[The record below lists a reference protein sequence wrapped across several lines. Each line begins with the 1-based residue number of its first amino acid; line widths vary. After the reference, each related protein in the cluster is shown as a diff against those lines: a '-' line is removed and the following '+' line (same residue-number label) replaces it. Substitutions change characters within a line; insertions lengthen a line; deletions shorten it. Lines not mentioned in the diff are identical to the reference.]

1 MVPHRSNKLGTRV
14 LAVST
19 TLLAGAL
26 LGGCGQQPAST
37 NGVAD
42 SAGNAL
48 EQQSS
53 SGTTTPTNEA
63 TGSGGEGSENGED
76 SGNPAAP
83 ADHREAS
90 TSTGTGTGDGNAD
103 KARAEDTSTEQGS
116 GTSRCHTSMMAA
128 SLEGG
133 HPGAGQRYAELKL
146 RNTTGR
152 TCVVYGYPGL
162 EFTGS
167 NGAALP
173 TDVEWS
179 AAPEP
184 SNVRLAPGETTSTTL
199 HWGVVPS
206 GSGAG
211 SGDCEPLPSVLRVTP
226 PDETEMFHLRWDYGR
241 VCGNG
246 HVSATAFH

>member
-42 SAGNAL
+42 PAGNAL
-48 EQQSS
+48 EQQSG

-63 TGSGGEGSENGED
+63 TGSAGED
-76 SGNPAAP
+76 SGNSAAP
-83 ADHREAS
+83 ADHREAT
-90 TSTGTGTGDGNAD
+90 TSTGTGTGGGNAD
-103 KARAEDTSTEQGS
+103 AAGTEDTATKQGS
-116 GTSRCHTSMMAA
+116 GSSRCHTSMMAA

-133 HPGAGQRYAELKL
+133 HPGAGQRYAELTL
-146 RNTTGR
+146 RNTAGR
-152 TCVVYGYPGL
+152 TCTVYGYPGL

-167 NGAALP
+167 NGTALP
-173 TDVEWS
+173 TDVEW
-179 AAPEP
+179 AADPGP

-206 GSGAG
+206 GSG
-211 SGDCEPLPSVLRVTP
+211 SRDGDCEPLPSALRVTP

>member
-1 MVPHRSNKLGTRV
+1 MVPHRSDKLGTRV

-37 NGVAD
+37 NGAAD

-48 EQQSS
+48 EQQSRS
-53 SGTTTPTNEA
+53 DTTRPTNEA
-63 TGSGGEGSENGED
+63 TGSGGES
-76 SGNPAAP
+76 SGNSAAP
-83 ADHREAS
+83 ADHRKVGTS
-90 TSTGTGTGDGNAD
+90 THTGTGSENAD
-103 KARAEDTSTEQGS
+103 TARAEDTTTKRSS
-116 GTSRCHTSMMAA
+116 GVSRCHTSMMAA

-133 HPGAGQRYAELKL
+133 HPGAGQRYAELTL

-167 NGAALP
+167 NGTALS
-173 TDVEWS
+173 TDVEW
-179 AAPEP
+179 AADPGP

-199 HWGVVPS
+199 HWGVVSTGS
-206 GSGAG
+206 GSGG
-211 SGDCEPLPSVLRVTP
+211 EDCEPLPSALRVTP

>member
-48 EQQSS
+48 EQQSGS
-53 SGTTTPTNEA
+53 DTTTPTNEA
-63 TGSGGEGSENGED
+63 TGSTGDD
-76 SGNPAAP
+76 SGNSAAP
-83 ADHREAS
+83 ADHRETKTS
-90 TSTGTGTGDGNAD
+90 TDTGTGGGNAD
-103 KARAEDTSTEQGS
+103 AAGAEDTATKQGS
-116 GTSRCHTSMMAA
+116 GSSRCHTSMMAA
-128 SLEGG
+128 SMEGG
-133 HPGAGQRYAELKL
+133 HPGAGQRYAELTL

-167 NGAALP
+167 NGTALP
-173 TDVEWS
+173 TDVEW
-179 AAPEP
+179 AADPGP

-206 GSGAG
+206 GSGSG
-211 SGDCEPLPSVLRVTP
+211 DGDCEPLPSTLRVTP